1 MGRVAAIVLTLIL
14 LVSAITAYNIDTRHA
29 VVRYGPNDDSYF
41 GYGVAQYSDPSAS
54 WMIVGAPLDNI
65 TSPKL
70 MNKGVKRPGTVYRC
84 EISQGAECKPIIVD
98 DDYVYNRFTNSSGYT
113 FEFVRDNLDNGW
125 LGSSISA
132 VEEVMEGER
141 ARKEGRIIV
150 CAPRYVDYSAVTYT
164 RRWYPIGRC
173 SVIDNKFKVL
183 DQKLTP
189 CKNKYKRSAL
199 GEGYC
204 QVGESAKISEDGH
217 AIVLGAPGAFQ
228 WQGVAQIAKV
238 SHDGELFVQG
248 TKNHEGAET
257 YAYLGYSSDFANF
270 NWKKDRDIYYSVAGA
285 PRQNG
290 YFGRVVVFELNVHVK
305 EERIDALLFIPGT
318 VFGAYFG
325 HSVAA
330 VDLNN
335 DGFDDLLVGAPLYSN
350 NYYDQGAVYVYMN
363 DGKSYLEKSRV
374 LLLGTVVGGRFG
386 YAIAKA
392 RDLNA
397 DTFDDVVISAPYQ
410 DGGVIYIYHGS
421 IGGITEQPLQVI
433 TAKDFSVFGL
443 LGFGTSLSAGMD
455 LDKNGYPDILVGAY
469 RSDKAILLRSRPVVH
484 VESKITAE
492 PQYVNYPSETK
503 FSVTVCLHYSGRNLP
518 RQLTFDY
525 SLRVDESRVNAG
537 LKSRATFE
545 GQLPALEQNLT
556 LALDTESCED
566 FLLELPEN
574 NTIVDKFSPI
584 VTSLEYQLANEG
596 QDILSSGDPNI
607 TQSLFPVL
615 KLQDVHHKLTQVY
628 LLQGCGSDRQCVPDL
643 RITSA
648 FVIISGER
656 KNSFVL
662 GNITEITVVVSVT
675 NDKENAFNA
684 RLTATFPRE
693 ITLLSPVSILY
704 W

>member
-1 MGRVAAIVLTLIL
+1 
-14 LVSAITAYNIDTRHA
+14 
-29 VVRYGPNDDSYF
+29 
-41 GYGVAQYSDPSAS
+41 
-54 WMIVGAPLDNI
+54 
-65 TSPKL
+65 
-70 MNKGVKRPGTVYRC
+70 
-84 EISQGAECKPIIVD
+84 
-98 DDYVYNRFTNSSGYT
+98 
-113 FEFVRDNLDNGW
+113 
-125 LGSSISA
+125 
-132 VEEVMEGER
+132 
-141 ARKEGRIIV
+141 
-150 CAPRYVDYSAVTYT
+150 
-164 RRWYPIGRC
+164 
-173 SVIDNKFKVL
+173 
-183 DQKLTP
+183 
-189 CKNKYKRSAL
+189 
-199 GEGYC
+199 
-204 QVGESAKISEDGH
+204 
-217 AIVLGAPGAFQ
+217 
-228 WQGVAQIAKV
+228 
-238 SHDGELFVQG
+238 
-248 TKNHEGAET
+248 
-257 YAYLGYSSDFANF
+257 
-270 NWKKDRDIYYSVAGA
+270 
-285 PRQNG
+285 
-290 YFGRVVVFELNVHVK
+290 
-305 EERIDALLFIPGT
+305 
-318 VFGAYFG
+318 
-325 HSVAA
+325 
-330 VDLNN
+330 
-335 DGFDDLLVGAPLYSN
+335 
-350 NYYDQGAVYVYMN
+350 
-363 DGKSYLEKSRV
+363 
-374 LLLGTVVGGRFG
+374 
-386 YAIAKA
+386 
-392 RDLNA
+392 
-397 DTFDDVVISAPYQ
+397 VISAPYQ